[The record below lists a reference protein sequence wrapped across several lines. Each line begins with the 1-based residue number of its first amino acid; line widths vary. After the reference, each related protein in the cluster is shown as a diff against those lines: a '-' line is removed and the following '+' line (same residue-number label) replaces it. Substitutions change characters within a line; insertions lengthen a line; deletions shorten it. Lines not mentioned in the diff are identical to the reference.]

1 MGDRYRHARQK
12 GLKIYEK
19 KEIEAAK
26 SDLERMRRLFWNEK
40 CEQLSTRSE
49 TANQEKYAIIG
60 IIDVARTL
68 RKTTLLEEESR
79 KLTMDEQELFGAD
92 ECLLSTSLPGRGKQ
106 KASTIPHNID
116 RMNIISENFLQVDR
130 EMTNCKKKLQH
141 ADAIEKKKLHERLKQ
156 LKIRLD
162 GSYTELKRAQ
172 DALSKA
178 LKHKRD
184 TLNLRLKNKDN

>member
-60 IIDVARTL
+60 L
-68 RKTTLLEEESR
+68 
-79 KLTMDEQELFGAD
+79 G
-92 ECLLSTSLPGRGKQ
+92 
-106 KASTIPHNID
+106 N
-116 RMNIISENFLQVDR
+116 
-130 EMTNCKKKLQH
+130 
-141 ADAIEKKKLHERLKQ
+141 
-156 LKIRLD
+156 
-162 GSYTELKRAQ
+162 
-172 DALSKA
+172 
-178 LKHKRD
+178 
-184 TLNLRLKNKDN
+184 